1 MDKSRDPD
9 LRDCVV
15 KLRDDH
21 EIKHSV
27 RLRATS
33 VYEAALRGLARLQKV
48 GWESDG
54 SQVRT
59 VVVEIYEEP
68 TTHTVNVK
76 KMLDWLKQP
85 GKSPVLLGKRRVI
98 DRLELERYVERR
110 NAETMENL
118 IAKGRVDVA
127 A

>member
-1 MDKSRDPD
+1 MDKSKDPE

-21 EIKHSV
+21 EVEHCV

-33 VYEAALRGLARLQKV
+33 VYEAALRGLARLEKV

-76 KMLDWLKQP
+76 KLLDWLKEP
-85 GKSPVLLGKRRVI
+85 GKSPYDEFRKEKLRPL
-98 DRLELERYVERR
+98 
-110 NAETMENL
+110 
-118 IAKGRVDVA
+118 AK
-127 A
+127 

>member
-1 MDKSRDPD
+1 MDNPKDPD

-21 EIKHSV
+21 DVEHSV

-33 VYEAALRGLARLQKV
+33 DYEAALRGLARLQKV

-54 SQVRT
+54 YQVRT
-59 VVVEIYEEP
+59 VIVEIYEEP

-76 KMLDWLKQP
+76 KLLEWLKQP
-85 GKSPVLLGKRRVI
+85 GRSPYDEFRKEKLRPL
-98 DRLELERYVERR
+98 
-110 NAETMENL
+110 
-118 IAKGRVDVA
+118 AK
-127 A
+127 